1 MTPGSPVPPGP
12 GGTAPVVAAPADAA
26 PAKEELRRLVAALP
40 LERKVRL
47 LTGAGFWT
55 LPGDDAIGLRPV
67 VMSDGPAGVRGTARG
82 AEEPSPVLPSG
93 SALGA
98 TWAPEAAR
106 TYGSV
111 LGAIARDRGVDM
123 LLGPT
128 VNLHRSPYGGRHF
141 EALSEDPLLT
151 GVLAAAYVDGVQSH
165 GVATCVKHYVGNDYE
180 VQRHTASSDIDDRT
194 LREVYLVPF
203 EKAVRDGGAW
213 TVMAAYNRVGGT
225 PMTEH
230 PLLDVPLKDE
240 WGFDGVA
247 VSDWLA
253 ARSTVACGRASLDL
267 VMPAV
272 SSPWGDALVA
282 AVRAGDVPEESVDA
296 KLLRVLRLAGRV
308 GALSIEEP
316 SAPAGPPAGEAT
328 GIADTAVVADTA
340 AATAAADAVRFAV
353 EGTVLLHNRG
363 LLPLAPGPGPADSG
377 PASAAGSAAATGP
390 ASIAVIGP
398 NAASARIQGGGSATV
413 LPDASVSPLEGIR
426 LRFGTAR
433 VDFRLGVEPHTGI
446 FPYPP
451 DAVRNPVTGDRG
463 LRVTLTGDD
472 GTVLADET
480 RATAELTWLGTLP
493 PDAAT
498 LTVRAVV
505 TPDRTGE
512 TVVGVACAGGFR
524 MDLDG
529 EQVLAPDGQHAPDDA
544 PQRRPEQDIFA
555 PPVHTV
561 TRALTAGLPYDLAVT
576 CDLRTA
582 PIPGVHTLTLGWAP
596 YEGGAEQMLAD
607 AERAAGAAEVA
618 VVVVGTS
625 SQTES
630 EGFDRTTLRLPGRQ
644 DELVRRV
651 CAANP
656 RTVVVVNSGG
666 PVLMPWRD
674 EAGALLVS
682 WFGGGRTGEALARIL
697 AGDDEPG
704 GRMPTTWPAE
714 EAQLMGPDAPVD
726 GRVAYDESIHVGHRG
741 WLRAGLRPACWFGQ
755 GIGYTQWR
763 IGEVEAPRIVAAG
776 EGFAVKCAVR
786 NVGARPGKQVV
797 QVYASRP
804 RSAVDRPRR
813 WLAGFA
819 PVRLAAGEESVVTVP
834 IAARAL
840 AAWRGGEWW
849 YENGDVEILLG
860 TSAVDIIGRVMVT
873 VRG

>member
-1 MTPGSPVPPGP
+1 MTPG
-12 GGTAPVVAAPADAA
+12 
-26 PAKEELRRLVAALP
+26 EERLRSLVAALP

-47 LTGAGFWT
+47 LTGGGFWT
-55 LPGDDAIGLRPV
+55 LHGDDAIGLRPV
-67 VMSDGPAGVRGTARG
+67 VMSDGPSGVRGTAWG
-82 AEEPSPVLPSG
+82 TDEPSPVLPSG

-98 TWAPEAAR
+98 TWDPAVAR
-106 TYGSV
+106 DYGSA
-111 LGAIARDRGVDM
+111 LGAIARGRGVDM

-151 GVLAAAYVDGVQSH
+151 GALAAAHIDGVQSR

-180 VQRHTASSDIDDRT
+180 VQRHTASSDIDDRA

-230 PLLDVPLKDE
+230 PLLDAPLKDE
-240 WGFDGVA
+240 WGFDGVV

-253 ARSTVACGRASLDL
+253 ARSTVACGKASLDL
-267 VMPAV
+267 VMPAAA
-272 SSPWGDALVA
+272 SPWGDALVA
-282 AVRAGDVPEESVDA
+282 AVRAGDVPEEAVDA

-308 GALSIEEP
+308 GALGTEEP
-316 SAPAGPPAGEAT
+316 PAPAMPPAGEAAAT
-328 GIADTAVVADTA
+328 GTVVVADADA

-363 LLPLAPGPGPADSG
+363 LLPLAPTPD
-377 PASAAGSAAATGP
+377 SAAASDSTVTAGP

-413 LPDASVSPLEGIR
+413 LPDVSVSPLEGIR
-426 LRFGTAR
+426 RRFGGAR
-433 VDFRLGVEPHTGI
+433 VEFRLGVEPHTGI

-451 DAVRNPVTGDRG
+451 EAVRDPVTGDRG

-472 GTVLADET
+472 GTALADET

-493 PDAAT
+493 PGAAT

-505 TPDRTGE
+505 TPERTGE

-529 EQVLAPDGQHAPDDA
+529 EHALESDGQHAPDDA
-544 PQRRPEQDIFA
+544 PPRRPEQDIFA

-561 TRALTAGLPYDLAVT
+561 TRELTEGVPYDLVVT

-607 AERAAGAAEVA
+607 AERAATAAEVA

-625 SQTES
+625 SRTES

-651 CAANP
+651 CSANP

-726 GRVAYDESIHVGHRG
+726 GHVAYDESIHLGHRG

-755 GIGYTQWR
+755 GLGYTRWR
-763 IGEVEAPRIVAAG
+763 IGEVDAPPIVTAG
-776 EGFAVKCAVR
+776 TDFAVQCAVR

-813 WLAGFA
+813 WLAGFT
-819 PVRLAAGEESVVTVP
+819 PVRLAAGEETVVTVP
-834 IAARAL
+834 VSARAL
-840 AAWRGGEWW
+840 AAWRGGQWW